1 MCHKVLNLR
10 DKKHL
15 QIRGTNVVCTLEYDV
30 FLSLARTGEKERAEE
45 NIFAMLARYVAIL
58 AFAGS
63 AEAFSPMMS
72 METGRRQVVQVT
84 LQEAY
89 PQACLYV
96 FPF

>member
-1 MCHKVLNLR
+1 
-10 DKKHL
+10 
-15 QIRGTNVVCTLEYDV
+15 LEYDV

-72 METGRRQVVQVT
+72 TRV
-84 LQEAY
+84 
-89 PQACLYV
+89 
-96 FPF
+96 